1 MSDLRNGLTSMTM
14 RKLIAALTIASLPVA
29 AHAQSNPSLTTSRGQ
44 RSGYYSYQELKPR
57 HQREMDYESYRM
69 KEKSYE
75 DALKSIPDSKIE
87 PDPWKDAR

>member
-1 MSDLRNGLTSMTM
+1 MSSLRKGLTSMKM
-14 RKLIAALTIASLPVA
+14 RMLIAALIIASLPVA

-57 HQREMDYESYRM
+57 HQKEMDYELYRM

-87 PDPWKDAR
+87 RDPWKDAR

>member
-1 MSDLRNGLTSMTM
+1 M
-14 RKLIAALTIASLPVA
+14 RMLIAVLTIASLPVA

-57 HQREMDYESYRM
+57 HQKEMDYESYRM

>member
-1 MSDLRNGLTSMTM
+1 M
-14 RKLIAALTIASLPVA
+14 RMLIAALTIASLPVA

-57 HQREMDYESYRM
+57 HQKEMDYESYRM